1 MNKANSI
8 PLDATKNDLV
18 KSDLSGIKRLDWSVL
33 DWRVLDWSRLEAAA
47 RRDTL
52 ARPAQSRADD
62 LRRGVEDIIASVR
75 KDGDAAL
82 LALSEKYDRCMLEA
96 IEVSQSEFDE
106 AEASLDP
113 VLKAAIHEAATRI
126 EGFHRAAAPQ
136 PMGIDTAPG
145 VRVERVLRPISR
157 VGLYVP
163 AGSAPLPSTA
173 LMLGVPA
180 SIAGCREVVL
190 CSPARADGRCDE
202 AVLYVARLTGVH
214 KVFKL
219 GGAQAIAAMAYGTA
233 SVPKCDKLFGP
244 GNAWVTEAKLQV
256 SGDPE
261 GAAIDMPAGP
271 SEVLVIA
278 DADANPAF
286 VAADLLSQAEH
297 GPDSQVILLSPSA
310 EMLDKVATEVVRQCA
325 ELPRN
330 AIASQALAQS
340 RLIKVDSLAQAIE
353 VSNRYAPEHLIL
365 QVAQPRMLL
374 ESVDSAGSIF
384 LGAWTPESVGDYC
397 SGSNHVLPTY
407 GYARSY
413 SGVSVGSF
421 QKQITV
427 QEVTPDGLRVIG
439 PCAATLAAAEQ
450 LEAHRRAVT
459 MRLAALDDA
468 DNGRAA

>member
-1 MNKANSI
+1 MNQVGMNAI
-8 PLDATKNDLV
+8 AM
-18 KSDLSGIKRLDWSVL
+18 KRLDWARL
-33 DWRVLDWSRLEAAA
+33 DEAA
-47 RRDTL
+47 RREAL
-52 ARPAQSRADD
+52 ARPAQSRSSE
-62 LRRGVEDIIASVR
+62 LRTGVERIVDAVR
-75 KDGDAAL
+75 ARGDEAL
-82 LALSEKYDRCMLEA
+82 RELSAKYDRCTLDA
-96 IEVSQSEFDE
+96 IEVGADEFAA
-106 AEASLDP
+106 AEAALAP
-113 VLKAAIHEAATRI
+113 ALKDAIREAAARI
-126 EGFHRAAAPQ
+126 EAFHRAAAPQ
-136 PMGIDTAPG
+136 PVAVDTAPG
-145 VRVERVLRPISR
+145 VRVERMLRPVAR

-180 SIAGCREVVL
+180 RIAGCHEVVL

-202 AVLYVARLTGVH
+202 AVLYAARLTGVH

-256 SGDPE
+256 SSDPD

-278 DADANPAF
+278 DARANPVF

-297 GPDSQVILLSPSA
+297 GPDSQVILLGDSD
-310 EMLDKVATEVVRQCA
+310 ELLDRVEREVQAQCA
-325 ELPRN
+325 ALPR
-330 AIASQALAQS
+330 AGIAAQALSRS
-340 RLIKVDSLAQAIE
+340 RLIRVASLAQAVE

-365 QVAQPRMLL
+365 QVAEPRALL
-374 ESVDSAGSIF
+374 GGIESAGSVF
-384 LGAWTPESVGDYC
+384 LGEWTPESVGDYC

-407 GYARSY
+407 GYAKSY
-413 SGVSVGSF
+413 SGVSVASF

-427 QEVTPDGLRVIG
+427 QQLSADGLRAIG
-439 PCAATLAAAEQ
+439 PCTATLAAAEQ

-459 MRLAALDDA
+459 LRLAALDGETPA
-468 DNGRAA
+468 PFSTENVA

>member
-1 MNKANSI
+1 MKSLAWNA
-8 PLDATKNDLV
+8 LD
-18 KSDLSGIKRLDWSVL
+18 
-33 DWRVLDWSRLEAAA
+33 EAG
-47 RRDTL
+47 RREAL
-52 ARPAQSRADD
+52 ARPAQARADE
-62 LRRGVEDIIASVR
+62 LRSGVGGIIASVR
-75 KDGDAAL
+75 EHGDTAL
-82 LALSEKYDRCMLEA
+82 RGLSAKYDRCTLDT
-96 IEVSQSEFDE
+96 IEVGE
-106 AEASLDP
+106 AELVAAEAALAPS
-113 VLKAAIHEAATRI
+113 LKAAIREAAARI
-126 EGFHRAAAPQ
+126 ELFHRAATPQ
-136 PMGIDTAPG
+136 PVAVDTAPG
-145 VRVERVLRPISR
+145 VRVERMLRPISR

-180 SIAGCREVVL
+180 RIAGCREVVL
-190 CSPARADGRCDE
+190 CSPARPDGRCDE
-202 AVLYVARLTGVH
+202 AVLYAARLTGVH

-256 SGDPE
+256 SSDPD

-278 DADANPAF
+278 DADANPVF

-310 EMLDKVATEVVRQCA
+310 ALLDRVAAEVGRQCA
-325 ELPRN
+325 ELPRG
-330 AIASQALAQS
+330 AIAAQALAQS
-340 RLIKVDSLAQAIE
+340 RLIAVDSLAQAVE

-365 QVAQPRMLL
+365 QVAAPRTLL
-374 ESVDSAGSIF
+374 DGIDSAGSVF
-384 LGAWTPESVGDYC
+384 LGQWTPESVGDYC

-413 SGVSVGSF
+413 SGVSVASY

-427 QEVTPDGLRVIG
+427 QEVSEEGLRYIG
-439 PCAATLAAAEQ
+439 PCTATLAAAEQ

-459 MRLAALDDA
+459 VRLEALA
-468 DNGRAA
+468 

>member
-1 MNKANSI
+1 MSKVVMNKAFAQPI
-8 PLDATKNDLV
+8 AVQRTPM
-18 KSDLSGIKRLDWSVL
+18 KRLNWSVL
-33 DWRVLDWSRLEAAA
+33 DDAA
-47 RRDTL
+47 RRDAL
-52 ARPAQSRADD
+52 ARPTQSRADD
-62 LRRGVEDIIASVR
+62 LRGGVEQIIASVR
-75 KDGDAAL
+75 ADGDAAL
-82 LALSEKYDRCMLEA
+82 LALSQKYDRCTLDA
-96 IEVSQSEFDE
+96 IEVTPAEFDA
-106 AEASLDP
+106 AEAALDP
-113 VLKAAIHEAATRI
+113 ALKQAIEEAAARI
-126 EGFHRAAAPQ
+126 EAFHRAAAPQ
-136 PMGIDTAPG
+136 PVGVDTAPG

-180 SIAGCREVVL
+180 RIAGCREIVL

-256 SGDPE
+256 SGDPD

-278 DADANPAF
+278 DAQADPAF

-310 EMLDKVATEVVRQCA
+310 DMLDQVAGEVDRQCA
-325 ELPRN
+325 ALPRN
-330 AIASQALAQS
+330 AIAAQALAQS
-340 RLIKVDSLAQAIE
+340 RLIQVDSLAQAVD

-365 QVAQPRMLL
+365 QVQQPRELL
-374 ESVDSAGSIF
+374 ESIDSAGSIF

-413 SGVSVGSF
+413 SGVSVASF

-427 QEVTPDGLRVIG
+427 QEVTPDGLRAIG

-459 MRLAALDDA
+459 MRLAVLDA
-468 DNGRAA
+468 DAQGRSA

>member
-1 MNKANSI
+1 MN
-8 PLDATKNDLV
+8 
-18 KSDLSGIKRLDWSVL
+18 RLDWNAL
-33 DWRVLDWSRLEAAA
+33 DDAA
-47 RRDTL
+47 RRAAL
-52 ARPAQSRADD
+52 ARPAQSRAET
-62 LRRGVEDIIASVR
+62 LRNGVEQIVARVR
-75 KDGDAAL
+75 EDGDQAL
-82 LALSEKYDRCMLEA
+82 RELSARYDRCTLDA
-96 IEVSQSEFDE
+96 IEVSTQEIEE
-106 AEASLDP
+106 AEAHLAP
-113 VLKAAIHEAATRI
+113 ALKAAIDEAAARI
-126 EGFHRAAAPQ
+126 EAFHRVAAPQ
-136 PMGIDTAPG
+136 PVALDTAPG

-180 SIAGCREVVL
+180 RIAGCREVVL

-202 AVLYVARLTGVH
+202 AVLYAARITGVR

-219 GGAQAIAAMAYGTA
+219 GGAQAIAAMAYGTE

-256 SGDPE
+256 SSDPD

-278 DADANPAF
+278 DGQANAAF

-297 GPDSQVILLSPSA
+297 GPDSQVILLSPSPSL
-310 EMLDKVATEVVRQCA
+310 LDAVETEVAQQCA
-325 ELPRN
+325 LLPR
-330 AIASQALAQS
+330 ADIATQALSQS
-340 RLIKVDSLAQAIE
+340 RLIAVSSLAQAVD

-365 QVAQPRMLL
+365 QVEQPRELL
-374 ESVDSAGSIF
+374 AGVQSAGSVF

-413 SGVSVGSF
+413 SGVSVASF

-427 QEVTPDGLRVIG
+427 QELSPAGLREIG
-439 PCAATLAAAEQ
+439 PCTATLAAAEQ

-459 MRLAALDDA
+459 LRLAALET
-468 DNGRAA
+468 AA

>member
-1 MNKANSI
+1 MNKALANSVTRD
-8 PLDATKNDLV
+8 PL
-18 KSDLSGIKRLDWSVL
+18 GMKRLDWNVL
-33 DWRVLDWSRLEAAA
+33 DDAGRRAA
-47 RRDTL
+47 L

-62 LRRGVEDIIASVR
+62 LRRGVEQIIASVR
-75 KDGDAAL
+75 AGGDSAL
-82 LALSEKYDRCMLEA
+82 LELSEKYDRCTLET
-96 IEVSQSEFDE
+96 IEVSQAEFDE
-106 AEASLDP
+106 AEAALDP
-113 VLKAAIHEAATRI
+113 VLKMAIHEAAARI
-126 EGFHRAAAPQ
+126 EAFHRAAAPQ
-136 PMGIDTAPG
+136 PVGVDTAPG

-180 SIAGCREVVL
+180 QIAGCREVVL

-202 AVLYVARLTGVH
+202 TVLYVARLTGVH

-219 GGAQAIAAMAYGTA
+219 GGAQAIAAMAYGTE

-256 SGDPE
+256 SGDPD

-278 DADANPAF
+278 DTKANPAF

-297 GPDSQVILLSPSA
+297 GPDSQVILLSPSSD
-310 EMLDKVATEVVRQCA
+310 MLDSVANEVARQCA
-325 ELPRN
+325 ALPRH

-340 RLIKVDSLAQAIE
+340 RLIQVDSLAQAIE

-365 QVAQPRMLL
+365 QVAEPRLLL
-374 ESVDSAGSIF
+374 EDVDSAGSVF

-413 SGVSVGSF
+413 SGVSVASF

-459 MRLAALDDA
+459 MRLAALDEA
-468 DNGRAA
+468 SAGEKS

>member
-1 MNKANSI
+1 MN
-8 PLDATKNDLV
+8 
-18 KSDLSGIKRLDWSVL
+18 RLDWNLL
-33 DWRVLDWSRLEAAA
+33 DKAGQRAA
-47 RRDTL
+47 L
-52 ARPAQSRADD
+52 ARPAQSRADS
-62 LRRGVEDIIASVR
+62 LRSGVEQIIARVR
-75 KDGDAAL
+75 ADGDAAL
-82 LALSEKYDRCMLEA
+82 RELSARFDRATLHR
-96 IEVSQSEFDE
+96 IEVTDEEFQQ
-106 AEASLDP
+106 AEARLAP
-113 VLKAAIHEAATRI
+113 TLKAAIEEAAARI
-126 EGFHRAAAPQ
+126 EAFHRAGAPQ
-136 PMGIDTAPG
+136 PVTLDTANG
-145 VRVERVLRPISR
+145 VRVERVLRPIQR

-180 SIAGCREVVL
+180 KIAGCAEVVL

-202 AVLYVARLTGVH
+202 AVLYAARITGVDR
-214 KVFKL
+214 VFKL
-219 GGAQAIAAMAYGTA
+219 GGAQAIAAMAYGTE

-256 SGDPE
+256 SSDPD

-278 DADANPAF
+278 DEQANAAF

-297 GPDSQVILLSPSA
+297 GPDSQVILLSPSQRLLDAVEA
-310 EMLDKVATEVVRQCA
+310 EVASQCA
-325 ELPRN
+325 ALPR
-330 AIASQALAQS
+330 AQIAEQALAQS
-340 RLIKVDSLAQAIE
+340 RLIAVSSLAQAIE

-365 QVAQPRMLL
+365 QVGNPRALL
-374 ESVDSAGSIF
+374 VDIESAGSVF

-413 SGVSVGSF
+413 SGVSVASF

-427 QEVTPDGLRVIG
+427 QELSADGLRAIG
-439 PCAATLAAAEQ
+439 PCTVTLAAAEQ

-459 MRLAALDDA
+459 LRLAALEDA
-468 DNGRAA
+468 A

>member
-1 MNKANSI
+1 M
-8 PLDATKNDLV
+8 KN
-18 KSDLSGIKRLDWSVL
+18 LDWNAL
-33 DWRVLDWSRLEAAA
+33 DEAG
-47 RRDTL
+47 RREAL
-52 ARPAQSRADD
+52 SRPAQSRADE
-62 LRRGVEDIIASVR
+62 LRRGVERIIANVR
-75 KDGDAAL
+75 EHGDTAL
-82 LALSEKYDRCMLEA
+82 RELSAKYDRCTLDA
-96 IEVSQSEFDE
+96 IEVGE
-106 AEASLDP
+106 AEFAAAEAALDP
-113 VLKAAIHEAATRI
+113 ELKAAIREAAERI
-126 EGFHRAAAPQ
+126 ELFHRATAPQ
-136 PMGIDTAPG
+136 PVGVDTAPG
-145 VRVERVLRPISR
+145 VRVERMLRAITR

-180 SIAGCREVVL
+180 RIAGCREVVL

-202 AVLYVARLTGVH
+202 AVLYAARLTSVH

-219 GGAQAIAAMAYGTA
+219 GGAQAIAAMAYGTE
-233 SVPKCDKLFGP
+233 SVPACDKLFGP

-256 SGDPE
+256 SSDPD

-278 DADANPAF
+278 DTDAHPVF

-310 EMLDKVATEVVRQCA
+310 ALLDRVAVEVERQCA
-325 ELPRN
+325 ALPRG
-330 AIASQALAQS
+330 AIAAQALAQS
-340 RLIKVDSLAQAIE
+340 RLIAVDSLAQAVE

-365 QVAQPRMLL
+365 QVAEPRTLL
-374 ESVDSAGSIF
+374 DGIDSAGSIF
-384 LGAWTPESVGDYC
+384 LGQWTPESVGDYC

-413 SGVSVGSF
+413 SGVSVASY

-427 QEVTPDGLRVIG
+427 QEVSEEGLRHIG
-439 PCAATLAAAEQ
+439 PCTATLAAAEQ

-459 MRLAALDDA
+459 LRLEALA
-468 DNGRAA
+468 

>member
-1 MNKANSI
+1 MKRIDWNA
-8 PLDATKNDLV
+8 LDEQAR
-18 KSDLSGIKRLDWSVL
+18 S
-33 DWRVLDWSRLEAAA
+33 EA
-47 RRDTL
+47 L
-52 ARPAQSRADD
+52 ARPAQTRAAA
-62 LRRGVEDIIASVR
+62 LRDGVARIIADVR
-75 KDGDAAL
+75 VRGDAAL
-82 LALSEKYDRCMLEA
+82 RELSAKYDRCALTVLEVA
-96 IEVSQSEFDE
+96 DAEFAA
-106 AEASLDP
+106 AEAALDP
-113 VLKAAIHEAATRI
+113 ALKAAIREAAARI
-126 EGFHRAAAPQ
+126 ETFHRAAAPQ
-136 PMGIDTAPG
+136 PIGVDTAPG
-145 VRVERVLRPISR
+145 VRVERMLRPISR

-180 SIAGCREVVL
+180 RIAGCCEVVL
-190 CSPARADGRCDE
+190 CSPARADGRCDD
-202 AVLYVARLTGVH
+202 AVLYAARLTGVH

-256 SGDPE
+256 SSEPD

-278 DADANPAF
+278 DAAANPAF

-297 GPDSQVILLSPSA
+297 GPDSQVILLSDSA
-310 EMLDKVATEVVRQCA
+310 ALLDRVALEVERQCA
-325 ELPRN
+325 ELPR
-330 AIASQALAQS
+330 AEIARQALAQS
-340 RLIKVDSLAQAIE
+340 RLIAVASLAQAVE

-365 QVAQPRMLL
+365 QVTTPRRLL
-374 ESVDSAGSIF
+374 DGIASAGSVF

-413 SGVSVGSF
+413 SGVSVASY

-427 QEVTPDGLRVIG
+427 QELSADGLRGIG
-439 PCAATLAAAEQ
+439 PCTATLAAAEQ
-450 LEAHRRAVT
+450 LESHRRAVT
-459 MRLAALDDA
+459 LRLTELESMT
-468 DNGRAA
+468 

>member
-1 MNKANSI
+1 MN
-8 PLDATKNDLV
+8 
-18 KSDLSGIKRLDWSVL
+18 RLDWNAL
-33 DWRVLDWSRLEAAA
+33 DDAA
-47 RRDTL
+47 RRAAL
-52 ARPAQSRADD
+52 ARPAQSRAET
-62 LRRGVEDIIASVR
+62 LRNGVEQIVARVR
-75 KDGDAAL
+75 EDGDQAL
-82 LALSEKYDRCMLEA
+82 RELSARYDRCTLDA
-96 IEVSQSEFDE
+96 IEVSTQEIEE
-106 AEASLDP
+106 AEAHLAP
-113 VLKAAIHEAATRI
+113 ALKAAIDEAAARI
-126 EGFHRAAAPQ
+126 EAFHRVAAPQ
-136 PMGIDTAPG
+136 PVALDTAPG

-180 SIAGCREVVL
+180 RIAGCREVVL

-202 AVLYVARLTGVH
+202 AVLYAARITGVR

-219 GGAQAIAAMAYGTA
+219 GGAQAIAAMAYGTE

-256 SGDPE
+256 SSDPD

-278 DADANPAF
+278 DGQANAAF

-297 GPDSQVILLSPSA
+297 GPDSQVILLSPSPSL
-310 EMLDKVATEVVRQCA
+310 LDAVETEVAQQCA
-325 ELPRN
+325 LLPR
-330 AIASQALAQS
+330 ADIATQALSQS
-340 RLIKVDSLAQAIE
+340 RLIAVSSLAQAVD

-365 QVAQPRMLL
+365 QVEQPRELL
-374 ESVDSAGSIF
+374 AGVQSAGSVF

-413 SGVSVGSF
+413 SGVSVASF

-427 QEVTPDGLRVIG
+427 QELSPAGLREIG

-459 MRLAALDDA
+459 LRLAALET
-468 DNGRAA
+468 AA